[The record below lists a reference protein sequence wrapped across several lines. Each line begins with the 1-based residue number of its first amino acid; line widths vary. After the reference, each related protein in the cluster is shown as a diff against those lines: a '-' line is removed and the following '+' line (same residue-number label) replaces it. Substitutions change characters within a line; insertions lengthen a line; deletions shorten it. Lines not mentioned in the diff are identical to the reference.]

1 MISTNNFRTGMTI
14 ELDGTVYS
22 IEDFQHS
29 KSGRGGAFVRTKLKN
44 MEENYVVE
52 KTFRSGEKVKDAHI
66 DERDV
71 KFLYWDGQ
79 DYVFMDNE
87 SYNQIT
93 LSKEQL
99 GEKINYLKEN
109 MDLKIAMYE
118 GRAIEVKLPTFV
130 ELEVKEAPP
139 SVKGNTVSGGS
150 KSVKLETGLEV
161 KVPLFISEGEII
173 KVDTRN
179 NEYVERV

>member
-1 MISTNNFRTGMTI
+1 MISTNDFRTGMTI

-52 KTFRSGEKVKDAHI
+52 KTFRAGEKVKNAHI

-87 SYNQIT
+87 SYDQIT

-99 GEKINYLKEN
+99 GDKVNYLKEN

-150 KSVKLETGLEV
+150 KSVTLETGLEV
-161 KVPLFISEGEII
+161 KVPLFISEGEVI